1 MKHLNDI
8 TVDKRLDL
16 YLSTFLTQEDVPT
29 MILKSEKKSEKYSME
44 EREVNE
50 EADPFEISRYEI

>member
-50 EADPFEISRYEI
+50 EADPFEISRYGI